1 MFQTTLIQIDNYGPW
16 TTTPLPKKEAYL
28 QSLQAGIYRTL
39 QKKFSSKKALVF
51 PLRYDNLL
59 AITNGMDEKAHRTIL
74 DQLKYK
80 FPVSLSMSVAT
91 GSTPYEAQGNATKR
105 LSREGGAKHAH
116 RKSVLAIDGLSDDPL
131 SIAHADI
138 DSITIHTDSNVY
150 DSYVRVVSTG
160 QSLINHLAPYGA
172 LVFYMGG
179 DNFIIP
185 CGNAEKKDF
194 LSVFKAI
201 EQESGVSLKAGIGTG
216 RNAEEAVGLAS
227 MGLKKIR
234 LGAGER
240 VIESH
245 VD

>member
-1 MFQTTLIQIDNYGPW
+1 MLQVTLIQIDNYGPW

-28 QSLQAGIYRTL
+28 QGLQAGIYRTL
-39 QKKFSSKKALVF
+39 QKKFSMKKALVF
-51 PLRYDNLL
+51 PMRYDNLL

-91 GSTPYEAQGNATKR
+91 GKTPYEAQANATRR

-138 DSITIHTDSNVY
+138 DSITAHTDSNVY

-160 QSLINHLAPYGA
+160 QSLTNLLAPYGA

-185 CGNAEKKDF
+185 CGNAGKKEF
-194 LSVFKAI
+194 LEIFKAI
-201 EQESGVSLKAGIGTG
+201 EQESGVGLKAGIGSG
-216 RNAEEAVGLAS
+216 RNAEAAVGRAS

-234 LGAGER
+234 LGAMEK
-240 VIESH
+240 VVEYNE
-245 VD
+245 D